1 MCNPYTTGETITI
14 LIVVSRFLIST
25 VKTKRGELEMF
36 EGTIWLWIGFN
47 LFVLSMLAVDLGVFH
62 RQAHKVSIKEATIWS
77 VVWISL
83 AMLFNLGLYLF
94 WDRLSPTSNYSNS
107 EAALA
112 FFTGYLIEKSL
123 SVDNIFVFVLIFTF
137 FAVPAIYQHRVLFWG
152 ILGALLMRGAL
163 IVVGAVLL
171 EEFHWIIYIF
181 GAFLIFTGI
190 RMALHRNEEMHPEQ
204 NPVVKLL
211 RRIMPVTENYEG
223 DHFFTRRAGKL
234 LATPL
239 FLVLLVVETTDL
251 IFAVDS
257 IPAIFAVTNDPFLV
271 YTSNV
276 FAILGLRSL
285 YFLLAGVIDK
295 FYYLKLGL
303 SAVLTFVGTKM
314 VIVDIYKIPVG
325 LSLSV
330 IASILAI
337 AVIASILR
345 SRRLLKLEETV
356 S

>member
-1 MCNPYTTGETITI
+1 
-14 LIVVSRFLIST
+14 
-25 VKTKRGELEMF
+25 MF

-47 LFVLSMLAVDLGVFH
+47 LFVLLMLAVDLGVFH

-77 VVWISL
+77 VVWITL
-83 AMLFNLGLYLF
+83 AMVFNLGLYLF
-94 WDRLSPTSNYSNS
+94 WDKVSPTSDYSNS

-112 FFTGYLIEKSL
+112 FFTGYLVEKSL

-152 ILGALLMRGAL
+152 ILGALLMRGTL
-163 IVVGAVLL
+163 IAIGAVLL
-171 EEFHWIIYIF
+171 KEFHWIIYIF

-211 RRIMPVTENYEG
+211 RRIMSVTENYEG
-223 DHFFTRRAGKL
+223 DHFFIRRAGKL
-234 LATPL
+234 MATPL
-239 FLVLLVVETTDL
+239 FLVLLIVESTDL

-257 IPAIFAVTNDPFLV
+257 IPAVFAVTNDPFIV

-285 YFLLAGVIDK
+285 YFLLAGVVDK

-303 SAVLTFVGTKM
+303 SIVLTFVGTKM

-325 LSLSV
+325 LSLGV
-330 IASILAI
+330 IASILTI
-337 AVIASILR
+337 SVIASALR